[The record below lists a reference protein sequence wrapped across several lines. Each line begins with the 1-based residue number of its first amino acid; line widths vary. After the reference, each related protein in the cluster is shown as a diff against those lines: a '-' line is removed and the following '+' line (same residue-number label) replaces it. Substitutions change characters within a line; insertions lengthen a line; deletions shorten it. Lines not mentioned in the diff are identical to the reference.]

1 MSSLIAPEGPD
12 PVGAVAL
19 LGAAGTDHLATFLV
33 LEDALWA
40 ATTLGPVVLENVRL
54 RSAELRGCAFCAE
67 VRIRDAGVDAAPP
80 AAVQDREQLP
90 PAVRAALTLADL
102 HLADPHRPPDAEVV
116 ASTLGTAGVLE
127 TLLACAGFSSAEL
140 RIALGQNRAPAGDG
154 VVDRPTGA
162 VPAAAGATAW
172 PQLTTSPLGPG
183 WQPDGVHARVAG
195 AVRAL
200 LTAVWSAPEVTP
212 AVRAAW
218 TERSSQLLGVARGD
232 AVHPLLVPSEL
243 AGAVDPDR
251 VRRWPTA
258 FGAEEVEVLALAEQ
272 VWLDPAGVG
281 PELTGPVRD
290 RVGVAGVVRLVW
302 AVIWTAQLQRLAL
315 VLHGRA

>member
-19 LGAAGTDHLATFLV
+19 LGAAGTDHLATFLG

-67 VRIRDAGVDAAPP
+67 VRIRDAHVDVAPP

-90 PAVRAALTLADL
+90 PVVRAALTLADL

-127 TLLACAGFSSAEL
+127 ALLACAGFSSAEL

-162 VPAAAGATAW
+162 VPAGAGATAW
-172 PQLTTSPLGPG
+172 PQLTTSPLEPG
-183 WQPDGVHARVAG
+183 WQPDGLDPRVAG

-218 TERSSQLLGVARGD
+218 TERSSQLLGVSRGD
-232 AVHPLLVPSEL
+232 AVHPLLVPAEL

-258 FGAEEVEVLALAEQ
+258 LGAEEAEVLALAEQ

-281 PELTGPVRD
+281 PELTDPVRD

-315 VLHGRA
+315 VLHGRT

>member
-19 LGAAGTDHLATFLV
+19 LGAAGTDHLASFIG

-162 VPAAAGATAW
+162 VTAAAGSTAW
-172 PQLTTSPLGPG
+172 PQLTTSPLEPG
-183 WQPDGVHARVAG
+183 WEPDGVDPRVAG
-195 AVRAL
+195 AVRDL

-212 AVRAAW
+212 ALRAAW

-232 AVHPLLVPSEL
+232 AVHPLLVPAEL

-251 VRRWPTA
+251 IRRWPTA
-258 FGAEEVEVLALAEQ
+258 LGAEEVEVLALAEQ

-281 PELTGPVRD
+281 PELTDPVRD

-315 VLHGRA
+315 VLHGRT